1 MAARSAELQDGETA
15 NVSAYPVPQ
24 ETAAASQLETLPAHA
39 HSALC
44 EACACHERP
53 LHQPGIR

>member
-15 NVSAYPVPQ
+15 NVSAHPVPQ
-24 ETAAASQLETLPAHA
+24 ETAVASQLETLSA
-39 HSALC
+39 HSALY